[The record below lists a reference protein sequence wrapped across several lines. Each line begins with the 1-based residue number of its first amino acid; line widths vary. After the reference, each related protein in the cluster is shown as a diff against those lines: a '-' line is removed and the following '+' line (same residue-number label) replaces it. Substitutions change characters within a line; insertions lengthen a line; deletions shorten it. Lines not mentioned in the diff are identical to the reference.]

1 MNRPLLLA
9 LDIGNVCVRIDHRNC
24 VRGLGLSAIPQNW
37 GKLATDYECGRL
49 TEPEFF
55 AAMFRELGGRYSE
68 AEIVA
73 AFNSILI
80 EPVPGMIE
88 LVNSFP
94 ARDVRAV
101 FFSDI
106 SPTHLART
114 RELFPAAATVPD
126 GVYSFDC
133 GAQKP
138 SPRMRE
144 CFEARFGRP
153 DLYVDDREEL
163 IRDAN
168 AHRWHAMRFAG
179 ADALA
184 AELEKLGNAPRGD

>member
-24 VRGLGLSAIPQNW
+24 VRGLGLSAIPQNL
-37 GKLATDYECGRL
+37 GRLATDYECGRL

-55 AAMFRELGGRYSE
+55 AAMFRELGGRYPE

-88 LVNSFP
+88 LVNTFP
-94 ARDVRAV
+94 ARNVRAV

-144 CFEARFGRP
+144 RFETRFGRP

-163 IRDAN
+163 IRDAE
-168 AHRWHAMRFAG
+168 AHHWHAMRFTG

>member
-37 GKLATDYECGRL
+37 GRLATDYECGRL

-55 AAMFRELGGRYSE
+55 AAMFRELGSRYPE

-73 AFNSILI
+73 AFNAILI

-88 LVNSFP
+88 LVNTFP
-94 ARDVRAV
+94 ARNVRAV

-114 RELFPAAATVPD
+114 RELFPAAATIPD

-144 CFEARFGRP
+144 RFETRFGRP

-163 IRDAN
+163 IRDAE
-168 AHRWHAMRFAG
+168 AHHWHAMRFTG